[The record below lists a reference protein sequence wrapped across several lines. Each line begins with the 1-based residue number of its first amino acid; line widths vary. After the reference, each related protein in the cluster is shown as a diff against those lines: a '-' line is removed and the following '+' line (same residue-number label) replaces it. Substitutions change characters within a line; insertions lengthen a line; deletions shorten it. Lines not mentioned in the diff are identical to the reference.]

1 MELDF
6 DGVDVLYD
14 ALRFGFTQYSRA
26 VTRAPSLRHRYLTGL
41 FFLNHRFY

>member
-14 ALRFGFTQYSRA
+14 ALRFGFMQYSRA